1 MENNPSPIEEYQKP
15 QHFFSQEKGLDIND
29 FRSMKTHTAP
39 LPARKGIIRKL
50 YRRSINHLDIHWR
63 NTALLTKYLN
73 SAGAIRSR
81 YSTGLPKW
89 QQKKLTIAIKNSR
102 ALNLIPHAGFIKSFH
117 KKSLKSIH
125 DDIENTT
132 IKRVDLETGA
142 VKLVQPT
149 TVWTE
154 SRQYSNEEFAK
165 LDHYNENVDV
175 SSYNLSNYTFLTR
188 DQESVIQAQRYAN
201 YMKQQKLKAAGIDV
215 QALQTQYDK
224 EHAPVDNMSLV
235 HISTEDT
242 LEEDKQAY
250 DKVKVGFFVK
260 PRLL

>member
-1 MENNPSPIEEYQKP
+1 
-15 QHFFSQEKGLDIND
+15 
-29 FRSMKTHTAP
+29 MKTHTAP
-39 LPARKGIIRKL
+39 MPARKGVIRKL
-50 YRRSINHLDIHWR
+50 YRRPVNHLDIHWR
-63 NTALLTKYLN
+63 NTALLTQYLN

-102 ALNLIPHAGFIKSFH
+102 TLNLIPHAGFIKSFH
-117 KKSLKSIH
+117 RKSLKSIH

-142 VKLVQPT
+142 VKMVQPNT
-149 TVWTE
+149 TWHE
-154 SRQYSNEEFAK
+154 ARQYSNEEFAK
-165 LDHYNENVDV
+165 LDFYNEEVDV

-201 YMKQQKLKAAGIDV
+201 YLKQQKLQAAGVDV
-215 QALQTQYDK
+215 KALQQQYDV
-224 EHAPVDNMSLV
+224 EHASIENLSLV
-235 HISTEDT
+235 NISTQET

-250 DKVKVGFFVK
+250 EKVKVAYN
-260 PRLL
+260 

>member
-1 MENNPSPIEEYQKP
+1 
-15 QHFFSQEKGLDIND
+15 
-29 FRSMKTHTAP
+29 MKTHTAP
-39 LPARKGIIRKL
+39 MPARKGVIRKL
-50 YRRSINHLDIHWR
+50 YRRPVNHLDIHWR
-63 NTALLTKYLN
+63 NTALLTQYLN

-102 ALNLIPHAGFIKSFH
+102 TLNLIPHAGFIKSFH
-117 KKSLKSIH
+117 RKSLKSIH

-142 VKLVQPT
+142 VKMVQPNT
-149 TVWTE
+149 TWHE
-154 SRQYSNEEFAK
+154 ARQYSNEEFAK
-165 LDHYNENVDV
+165 LDFYNEEVDV

-201 YMKQQKLKAAGIDV
+201 YLKQQKLQAAGVDV
-215 QALQTQYDK
+215 KALQQQYDV
-224 EHAPVDNMSLV
+224 EHASIENLSLV
-235 HISTEDT
+235 NISTQET

-250 DKVKVGFFVK
+250 EKVKVAYY
-260 PRLL
+260 

>member
-1 MENNPSPIEEYQKP
+1 M
-15 QHFFSQEKGLDIND
+15 
-29 FRSMKTHTAP
+29 
-39 LPARKGIIRKL
+39 PARKGVIRKL
-50 YRRSINHLDIHWR
+50 YRRPVNHLDIHWR
-63 NTALLTKYLN
+63 NTALLTQYLN

-102 ALNLIPHAGFIKSFH
+102 TLNLIPHAGFIKSFH
-117 KKSLKSIH
+117 RKSLKSIH

-142 VKLVQPT
+142 VKMVQPNT
-149 TVWTE
+149 AWNE
-154 SRQYSNEEFAK
+154 ARQYSNEEFAK
-165 LDHYNENVDV
+165 LDFYNEDVDV

-201 YMKQQKLKAAGIDV
+201 YLKQQKLQAAGVDV
-215 QALQTQYDK
+215 KALQQQYDA
-224 EHAPVDNMSLV
+224 EHASVENLSLV
-235 HISTEDT
+235 NISTQET

-250 DKVKVGFFVK
+250 EKVKVAYY
-260 PRLL
+260 